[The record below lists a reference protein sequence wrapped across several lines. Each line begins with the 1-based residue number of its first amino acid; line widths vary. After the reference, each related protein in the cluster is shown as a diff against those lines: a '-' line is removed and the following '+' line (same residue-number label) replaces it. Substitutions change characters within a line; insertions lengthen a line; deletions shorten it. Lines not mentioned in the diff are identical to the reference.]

1 MRVLL
6 TKFSGLTLL
15 ALLAASCS
23 IQKRTTLPG
32 FHVERMHKA
41 SAQAELRPSRS
52 AAVKEMSP
60 LHVERLASEFTRTV
74 LTVEQHLNTSPSAQV
89 KTLQAIQPRMPDVDL
104 DEPELL
110 VPQPWDEAYRQQK
123 FFGKLS
129 FGLLCLALGLLAAG
143 MGHPLAFVAYFVA
156 QFVNRRK
163 AKKVLDLKE
172 AHGVDVDQE
181 RKRLKRSNIALGGAA
196 FASVAVAVVVAV
208 LTVLL
213 FLLVFGLIISFFT
226 SL

>member
-6 TKFSGLTLL
+6 TKFSGLMLM

-23 IQKRTTLPG
+23 IQKRTVLPG
-32 FHVERMHKA
+32 FHIERMHKV
-41 SAQAELRPSRS
+41 SATAELGPSQS
-52 AAVKEMSP
+52 VMVKEMPP
-60 LHVERLASEFTRTV
+60 LQVERLASGCTESA
-74 LTVEQHLNTSPSAQV
+74 LNVEQNLNTPPSAV
-89 KTLQAIQPRMPDVDL
+89 ETTLHAIQPRVLNVDL
-104 DEPELL
+104 VEPELL
-110 VPQPWDEAYRQQK
+110 EPQPWDEAYRQQK
-123 FFGKLS
+123 FFGKLAL
-129 FGLLCLALGLLAAG
+129 GLLCLALGLMAAG
-143 MGHPLAFVAYFVA
+143 LGHPLAFVAYFVA

-172 AHGVDVDQE
+172 AHGVDVDE
-181 RKRLKRSNIALGGAA
+181 DRKRLKRSNLALGGAA

-213 FLLVFGLIISFFT
+213 FLLVLGAIINFFT

>member
-32 FHVERMHKA
+32 FHIERMHKA
-41 SAQAELRPSRS
+41 SAQTELRQSQS
-52 AAVKEMSP
+52 AMVKEMRP
-60 LHVERLASEFTRTV
+60 LHVENLTAAFTEPVRP
-74 LTVEQHLNTSPSAQV
+74 VEQHLI
-89 KTLQAIQPRMPDVDL
+89 TLPYAHATALHSIQPCVLDVDL

-110 VPQPWDEAYRQQK
+110 EPQPWDEASRQQK
-123 FFGKLS
+123 TFGKLAL
-129 FGLLCLALGLLAAG
+129 GLLCLALGLVAAG
-143 MGHPLAFVAYFVA
+143 VGHPLAFVAYFVA

-163 AKKVLDLKE
+163 AKKVLDIKE
-172 AHGVDVDQE
+172 AHGVDVDQD

-196 FASVAVAVVVAV
+196 VASLAVAVVVAV

-213 FLLVFGLIISFFT
+213 FLLVFGLIINFFT

>member
-1 MRVLL
+1 MRVLFI
-6 TKFSGLTLL
+6 KFSGLTLL

-32 FHVERMHKA
+32 FHIERMHKA
-41 SAQAELRPSRS
+41 SAQAELRQSQS
-52 AAVKEMSP
+52 AMVKEMRP
-60 LHVERLASEFTRTV
+60 LHVKNLTAAFTEPVRP
-74 LTVEQHLNTSPSAQV
+74 VEQHLITPPYAKATALHS
-89 KTLQAIQPRMPDVDL
+89 IQPCVFDVDL

-110 VPQPWDEAYRQQK
+110 EPQPWDEAYRQQK
-123 FFGKLS
+123 TFGKLAL
-129 FGLLCLALGLLAAG
+129 GLLCLALGLVAAG
-143 MGHPLAFVAYFVA
+143 VGHPLAFVAYFVA

-163 AKKVLDLKE
+163 AKKVLDIKE
-172 AHGVDVDQE
+172 AHGVDVDQD

-196 FASVAVAVVVAV
+196 VASLAVAVVVAV

-213 FLLVFGLIISFFT
+213 FLLVFGLIINFFT

>member
-32 FHVERMHKA
+32 FHIERMHKA
-41 SAQAELRPSRS
+41 SAKAELGPSRS
-52 AAVKEMSP
+52 AKVKEMLP
-60 LHVERLASEFTRTV
+60 LHVEN
-74 LTVEQHLNTSPSAQV
+74 LTAAITEPVRPVEHLNTPPSAQV
-89 KTLQAIQPRMPDVDL
+89 TTMHAIQPRVLDVDL

-110 VPQPWDEAYRQQK
+110 EPQPWDEAYRQQK
-123 FFGKLS
+123 FFGKLAL
-129 FGLLCLALGLLAAG
+129 GLLCLALGLLAAG
-143 MGHPLAFVAYFVA
+143 AGHPLAFVAYFVA

-163 AKKVLDLKE
+163 AKKVLDIKE
-172 AHGVDVDQE
+172 AHGVDVEQE

-196 FASVAVAVVVAV
+196 FASVAVAVAVAV
-208 LTVLL
+208 MTVLL
-213 FLLVFGLIISFFT
+213 FFLILGAIIGFFT